1 MKKVRMGMVGGGPGA
16 FIGGVHRM
24 AANLD
29 GKIELVCGAFSRDAE
44 KSRLMSQELN
54 LCPSRCYDSYQQLFE
69 QEASLPADQR
79 MEFVSIVTPNHLH
92 FEIARLALE
101 SGFHVLCDK
110 PATLTLDEARE
121 LAVVQKRSGRL
132 YALTHTYT
140 GYPMVVAARE
150 LVARGE
156 LGAIRKVAVE
166 YHQGWLADTN
176 AESGKQAAWRLNPE
190 QAGISC
196 CMADIGVHAANLAEF
211 ICNDGIDQLSADLNA
226 SHNRQLDDDGVVM
239 LRFASGARG
248 MLSASQIAVGEE
260 NNLRIRVY
268 GEKASIDWSQEQPN
282 SLKLMHADKP
292 FEVLRSATDAAAELG
307 GITRTPPGHPE
318 GYLEAFANLYQQFAE
333 QVAALRQQSTS
344 GNNPLPG
351 INEALRGM
359 AFIETVVAASASEQ
373 KWHTMPDLTNIPN
386 TGDSL

>member
-1 MKKVRMGMVGGGPGA
+1 MQKVRMGMIGGGPDA
-16 FIGGVHRM
+16 FIGAVHRM

-29 GKIELVCGAFSRDAE
+29 GRIELVCGAFSSRADA
-44 KSRLMSQELN
+44 SQQMAQQ
-54 LCPSRCYDSYQQLFE
+54 LCLDRSYDSYQQMLE
-69 QEASLPADQR
+69 QEASLPAEQR
-79 MEFVSIVTPNHLH
+79 MEFVSIVTPNYLH
-92 FEIARLALE
+92 FEMSKAALE
-101 SGFHVLCDK
+101 AGFHVLCDK
-110 PATLTLDEARE
+110 PATLTLDEARQ

-156 LGAIRKVAVE
+156 LGKVRKVVVE
-166 YHQGWLADTN
+166 YHQGWLAD
-176 AESGKQAAWRLNPE
+176 AGAGSGKQAAWRLDPAR
-190 QAGISC
+190 AGISC

-211 ICNDGIDQLSADLNA
+211 ICNDAIDQLSADLSA
-226 SHNRQLDDDGVVM
+226 SHDRLLDDDGVVM

-248 MLSASQIAVGEE
+248 MLSACQVAVGEE

-292 FEVLRSATDAAAELG
+292 FEVLRSATPAAAELG

-318 GYLEAFANLYQQFAE
+318 GYLEAFANLYRQFAE
-333 QVAALRQQSTS
+333 QVDKQRQQQTTDSC
-344 GNNPLPG
+344 PLPG
-351 INEALRGM
+351 IDEALRGM
-359 AFIETVVAASASEQ
+359 AFIETVVAASASTQ
-373 KWHTMPDLTNIPN
+373 KWHKVPEPASAANKGATV
-386 TGDSL
+386 